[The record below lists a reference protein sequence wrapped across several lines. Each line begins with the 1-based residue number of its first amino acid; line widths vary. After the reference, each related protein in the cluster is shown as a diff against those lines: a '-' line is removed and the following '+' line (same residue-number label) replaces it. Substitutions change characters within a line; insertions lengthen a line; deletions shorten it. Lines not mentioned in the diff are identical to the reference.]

1 MSTFHSGFAGHI
13 EDFIRYRKASGIWNT
28 TYEKNLLLFDHYCS
42 NTFPPGDPLCQ
53 DMIDKWC
60 AKRETELNRA
70 CDTRICVIRAFI
82 RYLKDRDLTDVKAPA
97 KL

>member
-42 NTFPPGDPLCQ
+42 KNFDYPEKPLKYKH
-53 DMIDKWC
+53 I
-60 AKRETELNRA
+60 R
-70 CDTRICVIRAFI
+70 RIS
-82 RYLKDRDLTDVKAPA
+82 D
-97 KL
+97 

>member
-13 EDFIRYRKASGIWNT
+13 KDFIRYRKASGIWNT

-82 RYLKDRDLTDVKAPA
+82 RYLRIVI
-97 KL
+97 